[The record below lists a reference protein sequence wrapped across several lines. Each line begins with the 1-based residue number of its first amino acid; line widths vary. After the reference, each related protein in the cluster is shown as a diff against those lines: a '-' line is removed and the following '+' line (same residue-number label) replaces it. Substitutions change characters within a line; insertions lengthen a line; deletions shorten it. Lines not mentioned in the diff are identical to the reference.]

1 MKNLSPFCTCTNLEC
16 PVHPTKH
23 EKGCALCIA
32 KNLKQK
38 EIPNC
43 MFHKL
48 ENAESRMGD
57 SYQDFANLVLENE

>member
-1 MKNLSPFCTCTNLEC
+1 MQNLSPFCTCTNLEC
-16 PVHPTKH
+16 PIHPTKH
-23 EKGCALCIA
+23 EKGCAPCIA

-48 ENAESRMGD
+48 ENAESRTGD
-57 SYQDFANLVLENE
+57 SYQDFAYLVLENK